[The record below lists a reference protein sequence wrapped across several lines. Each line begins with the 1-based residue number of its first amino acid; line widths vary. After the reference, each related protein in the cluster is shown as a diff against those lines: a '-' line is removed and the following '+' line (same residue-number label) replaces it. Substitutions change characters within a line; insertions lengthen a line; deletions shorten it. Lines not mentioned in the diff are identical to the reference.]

1 MSGTSIVWFKTDLR
15 VEDNETLIKAIKL
28 STQIIPVYCLD
39 LQLFQTSSNG
49 SRRIGGFRA
58 HFIFE
63 SLRNLQARLSAL
75 GSSLLVVEGKAEDA
89 LPALVKQYGVTK
101 VCAKREV
108 AAEEKQEEERV
119 RTALAHVRCD
129 FECISTSTLYHAED
143 LPFNITHI
151 PDLFTTFKKRVEKES
166 TIRNSFPAP
175 ARINSPIVPSFSLP
189 NLSDFSYEQKPA
201 DARSAFPFKG
211 GETEALK
218 RLKYYFAESQLVSQ
232 YKETRNQLIGTDY
245 SSKLSP
251 WLALGCISPRFIHQE
266 LLKYEENFGANDST
280 YWLRYELLWRD
291 FFRFMFK
298 KHGNRYFSVFG
309 ISSQNYPPKSF
320 DAKAFEAWKQGTT
333 GDNFIDANMRELL
346 VTGYMS
352 NRGRQNVASYFC
364 HRLQLDWRL
373 GAAWFEEQLIDYD
386 VSSNWGNWAYVA
398 GVGNDARNREF
409 NSVKQAALYDT
420 DGKYRNL
427 WLF

>member
-1 MSGTSIVWFKTDLR
+1 
-15 VEDNETLIKAIKL
+15 
-28 STQIIPVYCLD
+28 
-39 LQLFQTSSNG
+39 
-49 SRRIGGFRA
+49 
-58 HFIFE
+58 
-63 SLRNLQARLSAL
+63 
-75 GSSLLVVEGKAEDA
+75 
-89 LPALVKQYGVTK
+89 
-101 VCAKREV
+101 
-108 AAEEKQEEERV
+108 
-119 RTALAHVRCD
+119 
-129 FECISTSTLYHAED
+129 
-143 LPFNITHI
+143 
-151 PDLFTTFKKRVEKES
+151 
-166 TIRNSFPAP
+166 
-175 ARINSPIVPSFSLP
+175 
-189 NLSDFSYEQKPA
+189 
-201 DARSAFPFKG
+201 
-211 GETEALK
+211 
-218 RLKYYFAESQLVSQ
+218 LKYYFAESQLVSQ
-232 YKETRNQLIGTDY
+232 YKDTRNQLIGTDY

-309 ISSQNYPPKSF
+309 ISSQNNPPKSF
-320 DAKAFEAWKQGTT
+320 DAKLFEAWKQGTT
-333 GDNFIDANMRELL
+333 GDDFIDANMRELL

-420 DGKYRNL
+420 DGKYRKL
-427 WLF
+427 WLS